1 MSLGFEY
8 EFRSGACEVTRVLPD
23 GPARAAGLRAG
34 DRIVE
39 VRSVLSLR
47 ADDRISPAARPH
59 VSHSLWVQVDD
70 MPTAGGQ
77 DVLAVLS
84 GEPGSSVRR
93 EPVCG
98 NDTSCCCESMAL
110 FATAAHRR

>member
-39 VRSVLSLR
+39 VR
-47 ADDRISPAARPH
+47 
-59 VSHSLWVQVDD
+59 
-70 MPTAGGQ
+70 
-77 DVLAVLS
+77 
-84 GEPGSSVRR
+84 
-93 EPVCG
+93 
-98 NDTSCCCESMAL
+98 
-110 FATAAHRR
+110 